1 MTSFVK
7 VGDLTPVGG
16 GKGETYHD
24 TSVYKW
30 RSLYFFP
37 FVVISDFLDK
47 LNLWLPQVI
56 LTLQLRKKQPPPKRQ
71 NRPILGGGG
80 GAIKFLL
87 NGYECSA
94 MYFICVRWFR

>member
-1 MTSFVK
+1 MKK
-7 VGDLTPVGG
+7 VDDQSGG
-16 GKGETYHD
+16 GGGEGETYHD

-71 NRPILGGGG
+71 NRPILGVGGG
-80 GAIKFLL
+80 RSSFYSTVM
-87 NGYECSA
+87 NV
-94 MYFICVRWFR
+94 VRCTLFVLGGFGSHH